1 MICILF
7 SERASC
13 WGAEKHC
20 SGATGVSFTHNKW
33 SLIRLNIKVVP
44 NSPSHFSPK
53 SPSHFFPNSPSHFFL
68 TRSGSLFSFSISF
81 SLFLPKTPREI
92 MVQALQALWCSCFAC
107 LLFWWTENVDNWKHL
122 TVKQFFSSQ
131 ISDIR
136 RLQTEFCHIVVH
148 PPPPSLRQTRQIFC
162 LKNHSQTRSRG
173 APLGLDF

>member
-1 MICILF
+1 MSNISEVYRTWLHSLSTHSALARQLNFERFSPLVLLMMICILF

-33 SLIRLNIKVVP
+33 PLILLILLILLNIKVLP

-53 SPSHFFPNSPSHFFL
+53 SPSHFFLNSPSHFFL

-107 LLFWWTENVDNWKHL
+107 LLFWWTENV
-122 TVKQFFSSQ
+122 
-131 ISDIR
+131 
-136 RLQTEFCHIVVH
+136 C
-148 PPPPSLRQTRQIFC
+148 
-162 LKNHSQTRSRG
+162 
-173 APLGLDF
+173 

>member
-1 MICILF
+1 MMICILF

-33 SLIRLNIKVVP
+33 SLILLNIKVVP

-53 SPSHFFPNSPSHFFL
+53 SLSHFFPNSPSHFFL

-92 MVQALQALWCSCFAC
+92 MVQALQALWCSCFIIFLC
-107 LLFWWTENVDNWKHL
+107 FSF
-122 TVKQFFSSQ
+122 FFSFSSVFY
-131 ISDIR
+131 ISLCFFCIHSVV
-136 RLQTEFCHIVVH
+136 LQCWVYYVYAVIFSVYSASCTF
-148 PPPPSLRQTRQIFC
+148 SL
-162 LKNHSQTRSRG
+162 L
-173 APLGLDF
+173 